1 MDLMEKKL
9 VKTGPDRVEPLSV
22 KPGTELY
29 WEEPLSVNPGKL
41 LLAPVQ
47 ILFPRGQ
54 TLWRLIQQCLR
65 EAFLEVSEDQTES
78 SEHAAPG
85 PTPQSERRILTRGST
100 STLASPYAS

>member
-22 KPGTELY
+22 KPG
-29 WEEPLSVNPGKL
+29 KL

-54 TLWRLIQQCLR
+54 TLWRVIQQCLR
-65 EAFLEVSEDQTES
+65 EAFLEVSEDPTES
-78 SEHAAPG
+78 SEYVAPG
-85 PTPQSERRILTRGST
+85 PTQQSERRIRTRGST
-100 STLASPYAS
+100 STLASRYAS